1 MHTNNILAVWSIN
14 KSILF
19 QCFMPASTNLIVAI
33 YFVELKSVLIII
45 DLHASA
51 DFYSNE
57 RAKAKEILKFL
68 LLERAVSLH

>member
-1 MHTNNILAVWSIN
+1 
-14 KSILF
+14 
-19 QCFMPASTNLIVAI
+19 MPASTNLIVAI

-57 RAKAKEILKFL
+57 RAKALEILKFL
-68 LLERAVSLH
+68 LLEGAVSLH